1 MGRSSCCSDDANVK
15 KGPWTPEEDQKLID
29 YINEHAPIPQNIQ
42 TPSDFQGAAN
52 SWESFEGEF
61 KYETPEMS
69 DDKCLSSSCDSQTEN
84 SFSELVTDCPE
95 TYFMMN
101 QMENK
106 IKISSNQCNSPIS
119 ADTSIFQAWEKL
131 LDDENGSSCWKDILD
146 LTSSPLFPME
156 W

>member
-1 MGRSSCCSDDANVK
+1 MGRSPCCSDDANVK

-42 TPSDFQGAAN
+42 ATNNFLGAAN

-69 DDKCLSSSCDSQTEN
+69 DKCLSGSCDSQTEN
-84 SFSELVTDCPE
+84 SFSELVADSPE
-95 TYFMMN
+95 TCFMMN
-101 QMENK
+101 QMENNK
-106 IKISSNQCNSPIS
+106 ITSNQCNSPIS

-131 LDDENGSSCWKDILD
+131 LDDDESGSSCWKDIL
-146 LTSSPLFPME
+146 E
-156 W
+156 